1 MGFKMTKSPSSGGA
15 SRAQKTRMST
25 ARKKPNTRYG
35 GATYKSRMNKIR
47 NKSSYGKGK

>member
-1 MGFKMTKSPSSGGA
+1 MAFKMKKLPSSGGA

-35 GATYKSRMNKIR
+35 GATYKSRMNKIK
-47 NKSSYGKGK
+47 NKASYGRGK

>member
-1 MGFKMTKSPSSGGA
+1 MGFKMKKSASSGGA
-15 SRAQKTRMST
+15 SRAQKTRMAT
-25 ARKKPNTRYG
+25 AITKPNTRYG

>member
-1 MGFKMTKSPSSGGA
+1 MGFKIKKLPSSGGA
-15 SRAQKTRMST
+15 SKAQKTRMST
-25 ARKKPNTRYG
+25 ARKRANTRSS